1 MKSSDLLSELW
12 ILTWMVLL
20 FIMIRILGVLHVYT
34 PNTDSYRD
42 GGGGTFPFP
51 FTFCLLLIVVVVGF
65 FI

>member
-34 PNTDSYRD
+34 PNKDRYRN
-42 GGGGTFPFP
+42 GGGTFPFP
-51 FTFCLLLIVVVVGF
+51 FTFCLLLIVVVGF